1 MISGTMGVGKSSVC
15 AELNKQ
21 LPKSVYLDGDWCWN
35 MDPFVV
41 NKETKAMV
49 IKNIC
54 FMLNSFLR
62 CSELENVIFCWVM
75 HIKEI
80 QDEILSAL
88 DLSNVRV
95 ICVSL
100 ICSSQELE
108 KRLMTDISGGRR
120 ETDIIEKSLSRLSLY
135 NSLGNMLLDTTA
147 LTPQDTAAKIATLA
161 GI

>member
-1 MISGTMGVGKSSVC
+1 MGVGKSSVC

-41 NKETKAMV
+41 NAETKAMV

-54 FMLNSFLR
+54 FMLNSFLS
-62 CSELENVIFCWVM
+62 CSELENIIFCWVM
-75 HIKEI
+75 HLKEI

-95 ICVSL
+95 MRISL
-100 ICSSQELE
+100 ICSGQELE
-108 KRLMTDISGGRR
+108 KRLMSDIAEGRR
-120 ETDIIEKSLSRLSLY
+120 EADIIEKSLSRLSLY

-147 LTPQDTAAKIATLA
+147 LTPQDTAAKIAALA

>member
-62 CSELENVIFCWVM
+62 CSELENVIF
-75 HIKEI
+75 
-80 QDEILSAL
+80 
-88 DLSNVRV
+88 
-95 ICVSL
+95 
-100 ICSSQELE
+100 
-108 KRLMTDISGGRR
+108 
-120 ETDIIEKSLSRLSLY
+120 
-135 NSLGNMLLDTTA
+135 
-147 LTPQDTAAKIATLA
+147 
-161 GI
+161 